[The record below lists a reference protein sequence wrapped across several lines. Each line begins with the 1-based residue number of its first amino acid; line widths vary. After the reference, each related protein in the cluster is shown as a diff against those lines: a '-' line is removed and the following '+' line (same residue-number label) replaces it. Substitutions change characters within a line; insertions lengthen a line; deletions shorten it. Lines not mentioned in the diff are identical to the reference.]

1 MRSVVRN
8 PQNPALLTTVS
19 AHLASPEIFFP
30 TFCETKPIQT
40 SLPPPSKLPSILSI
54 AQLQLDSTSSLLSQ
68 LLLDLEHHVANLVH
82 LESHQHQLLQLYS
95 TQPNNPT
102 LDDELTRLR
111 NEWNACVVRCV
122 DLEYCIDIAV
132 ATLKHSLDL
141 AILLTPLFSS
151 SEELSMCDRGGME
164 ELEATVDELLRLRD
178 TWILKNTRLSFEN
191 LTEDPEKVFSLE
203 SDLISLI
210 REVVQ
215 ISEEK
220 AEKMATRVSH
230 VLDLVAKV
238 LHSHDLSTAQK
249 ARTLLLKGKALTL
262 TVPFAQDTEE
272 VKSTLRKAI
281 KLDSNL
287 SDAWC
292 ELGEY
297 EWMTSGPESAL
308 PLLQTAFK
316 LDLPKE
322 TIVRQNFLTSAEFSN
337 FVEGCDDGGVAVSLR
352 FAHAAVRERPDSGQ
366 AWECLGNALFTASLV
381 DAEGGGF
388 LSRSLVAFAQAA
400 KYPEVVGQPH
410 FHFNRAAAM
419 HYADNFSGALAHWFR
434 AALLDPAWPAPR
446 INAIRCLNAL
456 RKMHTAVHATG
467 TNTTTKTTRK
477 RVASLISTLSPST
490 NSMNRLLGP
499 YHSLRYQTFAELAEG
514 SNPGVVCC
522 GGIVASLPAD
532 SELTLNLLLVDAK
545 GAFLVLRIF
554 QIGKGSG
561 PSTKDVIAI
570 PDPIVE
576 HCTVSTGLIHLLH
589 AFDACVRAEGAESA
603 EEEDDEFGGRD
614 TKIKELDQLESLDFL
629 ILRVSSPQIL
639 CVNGSRVGRAWTAAA
654 VPKNVFFAST

>member
-1 MRSVVRN
+1 
-8 PQNPALLTTVS
+8 
-19 AHLASPEIFFP
+19 
-30 TFCETKPIQT
+30 
-40 SLPPPSKLPSILSI
+40 
-54 AQLQLDSTSSLLSQ
+54 
-68 LLLDLEHHVANLVH
+68 
-82 LESHQHQLLQLYS
+82 
-95 TQPNNPT
+95 
-102 LDDELTRLR
+102 
-111 NEWNACVVRCV
+111 
-122 DLEYCIDIAV
+122 
-132 ATLKHSLDL
+132 
-141 AILLTPLFSS
+141 
-151 SEELSMCDRGGME
+151 ME

-178 TWILKNTRLSFEN
+178 TWILKNTRLSFEH
-191 LTEDPEKVFSLE
+191 LTEDPEKVFSLG

-238 LHSHDLSTAQK
+238 LHSHDLSTTQK

-262 TVPFAQDTEE
+262 TFPFAQDTEE

-297 EWMTSGPESAL
+297 EWMTSGPEGAL

-316 LDLPKE
+316 LDKHNSEVLWRLSMLLRQLPKE
-322 TIVRQNFLTSAEFSN
+322 STARQNFLTSAELSN
-337 FVEGCDDGGVAVSLR
+337 FVEGCDGGGVAVSLR
-352 FAHAAVRERPDSGQ
+352 FAHAAVREQPDSGQ
-366 AWECLGNALFTASLV
+366 AWECLGNALFTASFV

-419 HYADNFSGALAHWFR
+419 HYADDFSGALAHWFR

-499 YHSLRYQTFAELAEG
+499 YHNLRYQTFAELAEG

-522 GGIVASLPAD
+522 GGIVTSLPAD

-561 PSTKDVIAI
+561 PSTKDLIAI

-589 AFDACVRAEGAESA
+589 AFDTCVRAEGAEPA
-603 EEEDDEFGGRD
+603 EEEDDEFGGGD